1 MLQGTPIRRGGS
13 SSSNAIDRFSP
24 LDNNLFLSTGL
35 NPILSGIISAYY
47 FILGALALPIR
58 LILRKNLGERAFTP
72 FSLLLFLV
80 IYAIIQF
87 YIELLLLH
95 TSKLVYKF
103 YLNPVYWFVFL
114 TYFLAFLHFI
124 RVIKLANSGI
134 VSYSYYRGES
144 RYFKFLEKNSENL
157 FINSGEIFVRLILE
171 PGIVMVISLT
181 FILFYNSIYGND
193 LILKG
198 NLELYLNWIW
208 CLFILVAISTFC
220 LFLEEL
226 AIAMNIRAVILDF
239 IDSQIDMEFI
249 EEKRNKY
256 TVKKPNRNQELENR
270 QEIEN
275 IAEIYYNSS
284 GTLKG
289 TLEEESIYEKLRQ
302 KYND

>member
-1 MLQGTPIRRGGS
+1 
-13 SSSNAIDRFSP
+13 
-24 LDNNLFLSTGL
+24 
-35 NPILSGIISAYY
+35 
-47 FILGALALPIR
+47 
-58 LILRKNLGERAFTP
+58 
-72 FSLLLFLV
+72 
-80 IYAIIQF
+80 
-87 YIELLLLH
+87 
-95 TSKLVYKF
+95 
-103 YLNPVYWFVFL
+103 
-114 TYFLAFLHFI
+114 
-124 RVIKLANSGI
+124 
-134 VSYSYYRGES
+134 
-144 RYFKFLEKNSENL
+144 
-157 FINSGEIFVRLILE
+157 
-171 PGIVMVISLT
+171 MVISLT
-181 FILFYNSIYGND
+181 FILFYNSIYGNY